1 MKIKLSKVY
10 QKNQSQ
16 ILKKVAKK
24 VQKNQ
29 LKNRAKSSEKINL
42 KTMKFLRIALL
53 RNLVHQLIFLKVK
66 NPHNFMK
73 DHKTKGE
80 KGKSKE
86 KNFEIPHRMRAIR

>member
-1 MKIKLSKVY
+1 
-10 QKNQSQ
+10 
-16 ILKKVAKK
+16 
-24 VQKNQ
+24 
-29 LKNRAKSSEKINL
+29 
-42 KTMKFLRIALL
+42 MKFLRIALL

-86 KNFEIPHRMRAIR
+86 KNFEIPHRMRAIRWKTKECVQGKKKFRKETLNYMMKFDTD

>member
-1 MKIKLSKVY
+1 
-10 QKNQSQ
+10 
-16 ILKKVAKK
+16 
-24 VQKNQ
+24 
-29 LKNRAKSSEKINL
+29 
-42 KTMKFLRIALL
+42 MKFLRIALL